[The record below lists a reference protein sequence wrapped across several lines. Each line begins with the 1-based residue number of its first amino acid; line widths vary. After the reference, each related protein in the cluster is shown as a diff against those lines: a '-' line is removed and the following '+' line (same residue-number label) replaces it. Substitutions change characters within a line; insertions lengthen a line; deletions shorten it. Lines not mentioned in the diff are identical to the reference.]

1 MKDEP
6 LLARLMAFLDGSPT
20 PFHAT
25 ANLAGLLSD
34 AGFTALDETDTWRLE
49 PRRGYFV
56 VRADASIVAFRLG
69 DDAGDGLR
77 MAGAHTDSP
86 CLKLKPN
93 PHRQGSGY
101 RQFGVEVYGGV
112 LLNPWFDRDLSLAGR
127 VTVRTGEGRLA
138 NRLVDF
144 REPIAIVPSLAIHL
158 DREANESR
166 SINAQTML
174 PPVVALTCEDET
186 PLADL
191 LLERIEIESGGPA
204 KALLDFD
211 LSLYGTQPAAVVGLK
226 REFVASARLDNLL
239 SCFAAI
245 TALIETQSPYGC
257 LVVCNDHEEVGSGS
271 AAGARGNFLESVL
284 TRIAGDAET
293 LARMTQSSLLVSTD
307 NAHGVHPNFAAKHD
321 DAHGPLIN
329 AGPVVKVNA
338 NQAYA
343 SSGETGAVARS
354 LADAAGV
361 PLQSFVSRADMGCG
375 STIGPLTATRL
386 GVRTVDI
393 GVPTFAMHS
402 IRELAGCDDVNYLC
416 ALLSAL
422 FAAED
427 ISVAPTRS
435 HR

>member
-1 MKDEP
+1 MDDKP
-6 LLARLMAFLDGSPT
+6 LLDRLMAFLDASPT

-25 ANLAGLLSD
+25 ANLAALLTD
-34 AGFTALDETDTWRLE
+34 AGFTALDETDTWRLSAGQ
-49 PRRGYFV
+49 GYFV

-69 DDAGDGLR
+69 DAAGDGLR

-93 PHRQGSGY
+93 SYRSAAGY

-112 LLNPWFDRDLSLAGR
+112 LLNPWFDRDLSVAGR
-127 VTVRTGEGRLA
+127 VTVRTDGGRLV

-144 REPIAIVPSLAIHL
+144 RDPIAIVPSLAIHL

-174 PPVVALTCEDET
+174 PPVVALAADQKT

-191 LLERIEIESGGPA
+191 LLERVELESGVTA
-204 KALLDFD
+204 ETVLDFD

-226 REFVASARLDNLL
+226 REFLASARLDNLL
-239 SCFAAI
+239 SCFAAV
-245 TALIETQSPYGC
+245 TALIETDSPHGC

-284 TRIAGDAET
+284 SRIAGDTET
-293 LARMTQSSLLVSTD
+293 FARMTQASLLVSTD
-307 NAHGVHPNFAAKHD
+307 NAHGVHPNFTTKHD
-321 DAHGPLIN
+321 DAHGPLMN

-343 SSGETGAVARS
+343 SSGETAALVRS

-375 STIGPLTATRL
+375 STIGPDRK
-386 GVRTVDI
+386 
-393 GVPTFAMHS
+393 
-402 IRELAGCDDVNYLC
+402 
-416 ALLSAL
+416 
-422 FAAED
+422 
-427 ISVAPTRS
+427 SVV
-435 HR
+435 